1 MLDNKEIWKDIKGYE
16 GIYAVSN
23 LGRVKSLE
31 RTITYK
37 NGREHV
43 MPETVLKPI
52 FKKRIG
58 YYVINLWDHCKM
70 KEERI
75 HRIVALMFCDK
86 PEDCTIVNHLNGVK
100 TDNRAENLEW
110 TTISGNTKHA
120 YDNDLGNFRE
130 NHLKASKKGAEA
142 MKRKYKGGGAN
153 ESPA

>member
-1 MLDNKEIWKDIKGYE
+1 MLDYKEIWKDIKGYE

-31 RTITYK
+31 RTITYN
-37 NGREHV
+37 NGRDHT
-43 MPETVLKPI
+43 MPETILKPI
-52 FKKRIG
+52 LKKRTG
-58 YYVINLWDHCKM
+58 YYVINLYDHCKM
-70 KEERI
+70 KEERL
-75 HRIVALMFCDK
+75 HRLVALMFCDK

-120 YDNDLGNFRE
+120 YDNNLGNFRE
-130 NHLKASKKGAEA
+130 NQLKASKKGAEA
-142 MKRKYKGGGAN
+142 MKRKYKGGGAS